1 MKKDFLEILLVEDNE
16 DDVIMTMEA
25 FANARISN
33 DIHVVKD
40 GDEAMSYLL
49 QKGKYKDEA
58 YPALILLDINLP
70 KKNGMELLQEIKADS
85 SLRHI
90 PIIMLTT
97 SDREED
103 VVRSF
108 SNGACSYITKPVGFS
123 DFVDVA
129 QKFSLY
135 WALVTHTP

>member
-1 MKKDFLEILLVEDNE
+1 MKKHFLDILLVEDNE

-25 FANARISN
+25 FADAGISN
-33 DIHVVKD
+33 DIHVVRD
-40 GDEAMSYLL
+40 GEEALSFLH
-49 QKGKYKDEA
+49 QKGKFVDA
-58 YPALILLDINLP
+58 HHPGLILLDINLP
-70 KKNGMELLQEIKADS
+70 RKNGMELLEEIKADAT
-85 SLRHI
+85 LRHI

-103 VVRSF
+103 IVRSF
-108 SNGACSYITKPVGFS
+108 SIGACSYITKPAGFK

-135 WALVTHTP
+135 WALVTHIP